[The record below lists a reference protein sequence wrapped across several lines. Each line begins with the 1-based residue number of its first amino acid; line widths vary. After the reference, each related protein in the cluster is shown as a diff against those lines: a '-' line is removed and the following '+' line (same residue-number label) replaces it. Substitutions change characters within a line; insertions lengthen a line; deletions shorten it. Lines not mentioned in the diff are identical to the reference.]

1 MNFLQSPGF
10 ILRVII
16 AAGYIILGILLIIH
30 PSVLGFLTK
39 DMTRAF
45 SAVLIIYGLFRGY
58 RAYQFFNDEE

>member
-1 MNFLQSPGF
+1 MEFLKNPGF

-16 AAGYIILGILLIIH
+16 AAGYILLGILLIIH
-30 PSVLGFLTK
+30 PSALGFLTK

-58 RAYQFFNDEE
+58 RAYQFYKDEK